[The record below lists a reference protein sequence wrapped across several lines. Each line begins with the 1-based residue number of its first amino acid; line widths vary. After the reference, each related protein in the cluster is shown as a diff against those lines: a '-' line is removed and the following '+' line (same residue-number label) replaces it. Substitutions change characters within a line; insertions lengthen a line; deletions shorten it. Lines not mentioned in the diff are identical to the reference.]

1 MDARR
6 QSTADGGASLAYVVE
21 QVEQPD
27 GTSKRRVRARTVSIK
42 RLAKRDL
49 AAGALAY
56 PPSIQEEYE
65 RPRTR
70 ADCLPGGCNEQRP
83 CPWVSCAAHLY
94 LDVNGRTGS
103 VKLNF
108 PHLEVGEMAETCSLD
123 VADRGGQTLDEV
135 AEHTN
140 ITRERSRQIEQRA
153 LAVLAAILSDAGIT
167 AADLADAPP
176 ETEPPATSSG
186 RGAGPRHQLG
196 HLGARGPA

>member
-27 GTSKRRVRARTVSIK
+27 GTSKRRVRARTVSMM
-42 RLAKRDL
+42 RYAKRDL
-49 AAGALAY
+49 AAGAREF

-70 ADCLPGGCNEQRP
+70 ADCLPGGCNEARP
-83 CPWVSCAAHLY
+83 CPWVSCTRHLY
-94 LDVNGRTGS
+94 LDVNDRTGS
-103 VKLNF
+103 IKFNF
-108 PHLEVGEMAETCSLD
+108 PDLEVGDLPETCALD
-123 VADRGGQTLDEV
+123 VADRGGQTLEEV
-135 AEHTN
+135 AELTN
-140 ITRERSRQIEQRA
+140 RTRERVRQVEQRA
-153 LAVLAAILSDAGIT
+153 LAVLGAILSDAGIT

>member
-6 QSTADGGASLAYVVE
+6 QSTADGSEALAYVVE
-21 QVEQPD
+21 HVDQPD
-27 GTSKRRVRARTVSIK
+27 GTRKTRIRGRTVSMM
-42 RLAKRDL
+42 RLSKRDL
-49 AAGALAY
+49 AAGTREF
-56 PPSIQEEYE
+56 PPSIQAEHQ

-70 ADCLPGGCNEQRP
+70 SDCLPGGCNEQRP